1 MEYER
6 AIEIVRDW
14 RELHEGSQVSQE
26 VEAHFW
32 RALSVFLPDDCV
44 AAAVPLEGV
53 PTIVV
58 VAGPSILEITGVS
71 SPLAVT
77 AHARGV
83 NQALASVLLTERLEE
98 VSAHPSVGGL
108 ARLRDWEFV
117 LGDGGHSLAW
127 STRQVL
133 TGGFSNERVVKPPER
148 LARHMA
154 GALGWEMPSKDTEG
168 ADWD

>member
-1 MEYER
+1 MKYEHT
-6 AIEIVRDW
+6 IEIVRGW
-14 RELHEGSQVSQE
+14 RELHEDGQVSQE
-26 VEAHFW
+26 VESHLW
-32 RALSVFLPDDCV
+32 RALSVFLPDGCV
-44 AAAVPLEGV
+44 VAAVPLEGV

-71 SPLAVT
+71 SPLTVT
-77 AHARGV
+77 AHARRV
-83 NQALASVLLTERLEE
+83 NQALASVSLTERLED
-98 VSAHPSVGGL
+98 VAAHPSVGGL
-108 ARLRDWEFV
+108 VRLRDWEFV

-133 TGGFSNERVVKPPER
+133 TGGFSDERVVKPPER
-148 LARHMA
+148 LARHVA